1 MPTDAKMEG
10 GGQMADREATIEPT
24 AMELSRTGRLGVELP
39 PTGFDAASLV
49 PRELLREELRLP
61 ELSQLDVVRHFTRLS
76 QLNWSIDTHMYPLGS
91 CTMKLNPKVNDAVA
105 AMPGFAQAHP
115 MQPSDDVQGA
125 LAVMYELQ
133 QALAEITGMD
143 GASLA
148 PMAGAQGELAGIL
161 VIKAYLDSIGNHRPR
176 ILVPDSA
183 HGTNPATA
191 SMAGFEVVAVKSKDD
206 GDMDL
211 DALRAALEQHGH
223 AVAALM
229 ITLPSTLGLF
239 DRGIVQIAEM
249 VHAHG
254 AQMYGDGA
262 NLNAMLGQ
270 VKPGDLGFDVMH
282 INLHKTFSTPHG
294 GGGPGAGPIAVKH
307 HLLPFLPSPHVAE
320 LGAEGGEAGGQR
332 LEAGTLDPPASRLQ
346 PQASASRRY
355 QLIDPPNSIGRLGA
369 FHGNFGVL
377 LRAYAYIRSLGADGL
392 RAISEAAVLNANYV
406 QARLR
411 DAYDLAHDRRCMHE
425 VLFSGRRQKAQGAKT
440 LDIAKR
446 MIDYGYHP
454 PTIYFPLVVEEA
466 LMIEPTESESK
477 ETLDAFCEAML
488 QIAREAESSPELLR
502 EAPHDA
508 PLRRLDEATA
518 ARKPVLRW

>member
-1 MPTDAKMEG
+1 MPETSTHPRNEN
-10 GGQMADREATIEPT
+10 EPL
-24 AMELSRTGRLGVELP
+24 AIALSKPGRIGVALP
-39 PTGFDAASLV
+39 PSDVPASSDAV
-49 PRELLREELRLP
+49 PPELLRDELRLP

-105 AMPGFAQAHP
+105 AMPGFAEAHP
-115 MQPSDDVQGA
+115 MQPAEDAQGA
-125 LAVMYELQ
+125 LEVMHGLQ
-133 QALAEITGMD
+133 AMLAEITGMAD
-143 GASLA
+143 ASLA

-161 VIKAYLDSIGNHRPR
+161 VIKAYLDALGNHRPR

-191 SMAGFEVVAVKSKDD
+191 SMAGFDVVAVKSRDD

-211 DALRAALEQHGH
+211 DALRGALEQHGH

-239 DRGIVQIAEM
+239 DRNIVRIAEM

-254 AQMYGDGA
+254 ALMYGDGA
-262 NLNAMLGQ
+262 NMNAMLGQ

-294 GGGPGAGPIAVKH
+294 GGGPGAGPIAVKE
-307 HLLPFLPSPHVAE
+307 HLLPFLPAPHVRREGEGFVLAE
-320 LGAEGGEAGGQR
+320 PEH
-332 LEAGTLDPPASRLQ
+332 
-346 PQASASRRY
+346 
-355 QLIDPPNSIGRLGA
+355 SIGRLGA

-377 LRAYAYIRSLGADGL
+377 VRAYAYIRSLGADGL

-411 DAYDLAHDRRCMHE
+411 DAYELAHDRTCMHE
-425 VLFSGRRQKAQGAKT
+425 VVFSGNRQKAQTGVKT

-466 LMIEPTESESK
+466 MMVEPTESETK
-477 ETLDAFCEAML
+477 ETLDAFCDAML
-488 QIAREAESSPELLR
+488 QIAEEARAEPDLLR
-502 EAPHDA
+502 EAPHTA

-518 ARKPVLRW
+518 ARKPRLRW

>member
-1 MPTDAKMEG
+1 
-10 GGQMADREATIEPT
+10 
-24 AMELSRTGRLGVELP
+24 MELSRPGRLGVELP
-39 PTGFDAASLV
+39 MPHPLAPSPTGAEGKGV
-49 PRELLREELRLP
+49 PRELLRDELRLP

-91 CTMKLNPKVNDAVA
+91 CTMKLNPKVNDAIA
-105 AMPGFAQAHP
+105 AMPDFAQAHP
-115 MQPSDDVQGA
+115 MQPDDDVQGA
-125 LAVMYELQ
+125 LQIMFELQ
-133 QALAEITGMD
+133 EMLAEITGMA
-143 GASLA
+143 GTSLA

-191 SMAGFEVVAVKSKDD
+191 SMAGFEVVAVKSRDD

-211 DALRAALEQHGH
+211 DALREALEQHGH

-239 DRGIVQIAEM
+239 DRNIVQISEM

-294 GGGPGAGPIAVKH
+294 GGGPGAGPIAVKA
-307 HLLPFLPSPHVAE
+307 HLLPFLPAPWVEPHPPTPSPSGGDGEKTRYRLAE
-320 LGAEGGEAGGQR
+320 
-332 LEAGTLDPPASRLQ
+332 PPS
-346 PQASASRRY
+346 
-355 QLIDPPNSIGRLGA
+355 SIGRLGA
-369 FHGNFGVL
+369 FHGNFGVI
-377 LRAYAYIRSLGADGL
+377 LRAHAYIRSLGAEGL

-411 DAYDLAHDRRCMHE
+411 DAYELAHDRTCMHE

-488 QIAREAESSPELLR
+488 QIAREAEESPELLR
-502 EAPHDA
+502 EAPHAA